1 MADVIILIGVM
12 VTAVFVIWSVFAILG
27 AFEKNP
33 LVGKMLIKNIKAIL
47 SWRPKKK
54 NPLKRKSFTEYPL
67 VMVDGMVFEVLE
79 ATRQRGRIWRIKI
92 NMFNLTEE
100 TRKIKLLETVYA
112 WQGKEDFVLT
122 SDTDYT
128 VKAATGLVSTSQMAL
143 WSAKKPEQFII
154 TYLNNGKP
162 ASAFINLTQETNA
175 VKRMKEQSIVNKKEI
190 EEIQK
195 SNKEKAQH
203 QDINDE
209 KKTVSN
215 EVAVQEKNETEKTDD
230 TASKDDKKI
239 DEVEVLEEQS
249 KHTESARQVDT
260 DGEYEK
266 SHRRKRPDK
275 EEE

>member
-1 MADVIILIGVM
+1 MADVIVLICVM
-12 VTAVFVIWSVFAILG
+12 VAAAFTIWSVFAILG

-92 NMFNLTEE
+92 NMFNITEE

-128 VKAATGLVSTSQMAL
+128 VKAATGLVSTSQMIL
-143 WSAKKPEQFII
+143 WSIKKPEEFII

-162 ASAFINLTQETNA
+162 TSAFINLTQETNA
-175 VKRMKEQSIVNKKEI
+175 VKKMKAQSIINKKEI

-195 SNKEKAQH
+195 NNKEKAQH
-203 QDINDE
+203 KGTDDE
-209 KKTVSN
+209 KNSVSN

-230 TASKDDKKI
+230 VASKDDKKI
-239 DEVEVLEEQS
+239 DEVEVLEEQN
-249 KHTESARQVDT
+249 KGIENARQVDT

-266 SHRRKRPDK
+266 SRRKNHPDK

>member
-1 MADVIILIGVM
+1 MADVIVLICVM
-12 VTAVFVIWSVFAILG
+12 VAAAFTIWSVFAILG

-92 NMFNLTEE
+92 NMFNITEE

-128 VKAATGLVSTSQMAL
+128 VKAATGLVSTSQMIL
-143 WSAKKPEQFII
+143 WSIKKPEQFII

-162 ASAFINLTQETNA
+162 TSAFINLTQETNA
-175 VKRMKEQSIVNKKEI
+175 VKKMKAQSIINKKEI

-195 SNKEKAQH
+195 NNKEKAQH
-203 QDINDE
+203 KGTDDE
-209 KKTVSN
+209 KNSVSN

-230 TASKDDKKI
+230 VASKDDKKI
-239 DEVEVLEEQS
+239 DEVEVLEEQN
-249 KHTESARQVDT
+249 KGIENARQVDT

-266 SHRRKRPDK
+266 SRRKNHPDK

>member
-1 MADVIILIGVM
+1 MADVIVLICVM
-12 VTAVFVIWSVFAILG
+12 VAAAFTIWSVFAILG

-92 NMFNLTEE
+92 NMFNITEE
-100 TRKIKLLETVYA
+100 TRKIKLLETIYA

-128 VKAATGLVSTSQMAL
+128 VKAATGLVSTSQMIL
-143 WSAKKPEQFII
+143 WSIKKPEQFII

-162 ASAFINLTQETNA
+162 TSAFINLTQETNA
-175 VKRMKEQSIVNKKEI
+175 VKKMKAQSIINKKEI

-195 SNKEKAQH
+195 NNKEKAQH
-203 QDINDE
+203 KGTDDE
-209 KKTVSN
+209 KNSVSN
-215 EVAVQEKNETEKTDD
+215 EVAVQEKNETEKTDGV
-230 TASKDDKKI
+230 ASKDDKKI
-239 DEVEVLEEQS
+239 DEVEVLEEQN
-249 KHTESARQVDT
+249 KGIENARQVDT

-266 SHRRKRPDK
+266 SRRKNHPDK

>member
-1 MADVIILIGVM
+1 MADVIVLICVM
-12 VTAVFVIWSVFAILG
+12 VAAAFTIWSVFAILG

-92 NMFNLTEE
+92 NMFNITEE

-128 VKAATGLVSTSQMAL
+128 VKAATGLVSTSQMIL
-143 WSAKKPEQFII
+143 WSIKKPEEFII

-162 ASAFINLTQETNA
+162 TSAFINLTQETNA
-175 VKRMKEQSIVNKKEI
+175 VKKMKAQSIINKKEI

-195 SNKEKAQH
+195 NNKEKAQH
-203 QDINDE
+203 KGTDDE
-209 KKTVSN
+209 KNSVSN
-215 EVAVQEKNETEKTDD
+215 EVAVQEKNETEKTDGV
-230 TASKDDKKI
+230 ASKDDKKI
-239 DEVEVLEEQS
+239 DEVEVLEEQN
-249 KHTESARQVDT
+249 KGIENARQVDT

-266 SHRRKRPDK
+266 SRRKNHPDK

>member
-1 MADVIILIGVM
+1 MADVIVLICVM
-12 VTAVFVIWSVFAILG
+12 VAAAFTIWSVFAILG

-92 NMFNLTEE
+92 NMFNITEE

-128 VKAATGLVSTSQMAL
+128 VKAATGLVSTSQMIL
-143 WSAKKPEQFII
+143 WSIKKPEQFII

-162 ASAFINLTQETNA
+162 TSAFINLTQETNA
-175 VKRMKEQSIVNKKEI
+175 VKKMKAQSIINKKEI

-195 SNKEKAQH
+195 NNKEKAQH
-203 QDINDE
+203 KGTDDE
-209 KKTVSN
+209 KNSVSN
-215 EVAVQEKNETEKTDD
+215 EVAVQEKNETEKTDGV
-230 TASKDDKKI
+230 ASKDDKKI
-239 DEVEVLEEQS
+239 DEVEVLEEQN
-249 KHTESARQVDT
+249 KGIENARQVDT

-266 SHRRKRPDK
+266 SRRKNHPDK